1 MTTAEDVLGVA
12 RSYLGTSEQPMGS
25 NNAPPFTTSYGMSGA
40 WCAMFVSFCFY
51 EAGLPLRA
59 SSERGFAWV
68 SGGFDWMRAQGWN
81 FTDPRDA
88 APGDLV
94 AWNWDGGSY
103 DHIGIV
109 ESVRPD
115 GLVTI
120 EGNVGDRV
128 QRLFRSWDSG
138 ICELARP
145 PFSGGAAPTSPVS
158 AGAPALGVFGP
169 GSSGE
174 YVRTIQAL
182 VRVSVD
188 GLYGPATEA
197 GVKAHQTLLGIT
209 PDGVWGPVTQGATE
223 SFFQWLGTQSQAPSV
238 NPEAL
243 AALADAASQVLRRGS
258 AGGAVKVCQVSL
270 GSKGFPV
277 AVDGLYGPATEAAV
291 RSFQAAN
298 ALGVDGVVGPV
309 TWSALF
315 N

>member
-1 MTTAEDVLGVA
+1 MTTADDVLGVA

-25 NNAPPFTTSYGMSGA
+25 NNAPPFTSAYGMTGA

-103 DHIGIV
+103 DHIGLV

-128 QRLFRSWDSG
+128 QRLFRAWDSG

-145 PFSGGAAPTSPVS
+145 PFSGGSAPTSPLPTD
-158 AGAPALGVFGP
+158 APALGVFGP

-174 YVRTIQAL
+174 FVRTIQAL

-188 GLYGPATEA
+188 GVYGPATEA
-197 GVKAHQTLLGIT
+197 GVKAHQALLGVT
-209 PDGVWGPVTQGATE
+209 QDGVWGPATQSATE
-223 SFFQWLGTQSQAPSV
+223 AFFQWLGTQSQAPGV
-238 NPEAL
+238 APGAL
-243 AALADAASQVLRRGS
+243 AALADAAAQILGLGS
-258 AGGAVKVCQVSL
+258 AGGAVKIAQVGL
-270 GSKGFPV
+270 AAKGHPV
-277 AVDGLYGPATEAAV
+277 AVDGVYGPATAAAV
-291 RSFQAAN
+291 RAFQAECG
-298 ALGVDGVVGPV
+298 LSVDGVVGPV
-309 TWSALF
+309 TWSALA